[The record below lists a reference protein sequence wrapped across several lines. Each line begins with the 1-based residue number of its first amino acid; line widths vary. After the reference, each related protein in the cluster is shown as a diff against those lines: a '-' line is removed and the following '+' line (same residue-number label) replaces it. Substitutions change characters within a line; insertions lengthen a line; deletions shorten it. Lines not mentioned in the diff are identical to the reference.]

1 VCLRR
6 DTWVPPYEG
15 GLEPLSPIPFPRPSQ
30 GKGRGPPESL
40 LSSSAEGGIQGE
52 GVQRCRSGYPVVTGR
67 SRIPPTSPLTFQI
80 AGLGVCLAHKQQ
92 PGLKGEANVSEQT
105 RPPSKKRRLQLTR
118 SEVQTLLLLIL
129 VLLAASVFYHE
140 IRRTSGPSSKTTI
153 NTADGVT
160 PEEADAIMARANDA
174 ANFVGNLLNFLEVAF
189 AAITLGLA
197 GGVWILRGMILD
209 QVDKS
214 NQLGERI
221 DQQFKDYEDHLK
233 GLEDRLNRT
242 LDGISSSFRVLSL
255 QLLAEQ
261 QVRAHN
267 IDTAIDTLQTAL
279 TINADD
285 HGTNYLLG
293 YLYTQRKQIDLA
305 IEHLEH
311 ALTLQPDFTPGIAAL
326 GLALRRK
333 GDSLDVRGQVAERD
347 RYWEDA
353 EARLLEALAKDRKL
367 TDADGESYYGTLG
380 GLYRRQQRYYAA
392 LDAYERAHQ
401 VTPGSSYPVINL
413 ASIHKHEGNEE
424 KARYY
429 FEQVVKA
436 ALLQIDDDPRN
447 AWARCDLAQ
456 AKLVLGETEEA
467 FDQIHTVIEQ
477 EPEPGVL
484 ETVHSGL
491 SFLAES
497 PLPVEGVADM
507 IRLIDEARARRDT
520 GQQLAASDIGSGQ
533 EQDA

>member
-1 VCLRR
+1 M
-6 DTWVPPYEG
+6 
-15 GLEPLSPIPFPRPSQ
+15 
-30 GKGRGPPESL
+30 
-40 LSSSAEGGIQGE
+40 
-52 GVQRCRSGYPVVTGR
+52 
-67 SRIPPTSPLTFQI
+67 
-80 AGLGVCLAHKQQ
+80 
-92 PGLKGEANVSEQT
+92 SEQS
-105 RPPSKKRRLQLTR
+105 RPPSKSRRLQLTR
-118 SEVQTLLLLIL
+118 SDVQTLLLVAL

-140 IRRTSGPSSKTTI
+140 IRSAAAPSSKTTI

-160 PEEADAIMARANDA
+160 PDEADAIMTRANDA
-174 ANFVGNLLNFLEVAF
+174 ANFVSNLLNFLEVAF

-197 GGVWILRGMILD
+197 GGAWILRGMILD

-221 DQQFKDYEDHLK
+221 DQQFKGYEDHLK
-233 GLEDRLNRT
+233 GLEDRLNKT
-242 LDGISSSFRVLSL
+242 LQGMSSSFRVLSL

-267 IDTAIDTLQTAL
+267 IDTAIDTLQAAL
-279 TINADD
+279 RIDRDD

-305 IEHLEH
+305 IEHLKH
-311 ALTLQPDFTPGIAAL
+311 ALDLESDFTPGIAAL

-333 GDSLDVRGQVAERD
+333 GDSLDSAGRHAERD
-347 RYWEDA
+347 RYWEEA
-353 EARLLEALAKDRKL
+353 EAKLLEALAKDRRL

-380 GLYRRQQRYYAA
+380 GLYRRQERYYAA

-401 VTPGSSYPVINL
+401 VTPSSSYPVINL

-424 KARYY
+424 KARHY

-436 ALLQIDDDPRN
+436 ALLQLDDDPRN

-456 AKLVLGETEEA
+456 AELVLGETEEA
-467 FDQIHTVIEQ
+467 FDQIHVVIEQ

-497 PLPVEGVADM
+497 PQPIQGVEDM
-507 IRLIDEARARRDT
+507 IRLIDEALTRRDT
-520 GQQLAASDIGSGQ
+520 EKQQAAAQANGSR
-533 EQDA
+533 QDQAG